1 MALEV
6 EPETKH
12 KHTHTHTHTQGKSL
26 RLQEP
31 GSAVKKLPAMQE
43 TQGQSLGQ
51 EDPWRRKWQ
60 PTPVFPSGKF
70 HGQRRLGVTIHGVA
84 KKLDMA

>member
-12 KHTHTHTHTQGKSL
+12 THTHTHTRKES

-31 GSAVKKLPAMQE
+31 GSAVKKLLATQE
-43 TQGQSLGQ
+43 TQGQSLGR
-51 EDPWRRKWQ
+51 EDPWRKKWQ
-60 PTPVFPSGKF
+60 PTPVFLSGKC
-70 HGQRRLGVTIHGVA
+70 HGQRRLGVTIHGGA
-84 KKLDMA
+84 KKSDMA